1 MLAGIAAA
9 LALAALIGVC
19 VLSRWL
25 SEMTCRLERL
35 ETLILLRLMESHH
48 GHDGELTLDT
58 ARRRGN
64 RPLVRMQHVLGNPRA
79 AATEHIHQAGRRG
92 GPQRLAD
99 QEARTAG

>member
-1 MLAGIAAA
+1 MLAGIATA

-19 VLSRWL
+19 ALSRWL
-25 SEMTCRLERL
+25 SEMTSRLERL

-64 RPLVRMQHVLGNPRA
+64 RPLVRMQHILGNPRA
-79 AATEHIHQAGRRG
+79 AATEHVDMAARG
-92 GPQRLAD
+92 GGAQR
-99 QEARTAG
+99 